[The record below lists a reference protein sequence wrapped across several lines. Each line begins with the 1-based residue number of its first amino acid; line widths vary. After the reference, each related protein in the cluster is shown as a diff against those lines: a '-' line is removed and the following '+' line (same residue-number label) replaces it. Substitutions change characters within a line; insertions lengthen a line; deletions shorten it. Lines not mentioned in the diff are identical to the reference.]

1 MTDDVSVLQQNYY
14 KWEKKCMCMTQ
25 LQIRIIKMSRRNIYM
40 HAQVLYSSSLLW
52 VVNDRSSEFMWV
64 RVQIWQQNSQQQFA
78 FINCLFFYLFHLSL
92 FCFFLRLEKNYNIRF
107 AGWQPNSSGNTLTL
121 LVDLKVDDS
130 IMTHPPQWWLPA
142 SAAFWQPHSTAEWW
156 L

>member
-14 KWEKKCMCMTQ
+14 KWEKQCMCMSQ

-78 FINCLFFYLFHLSL
+78 FINCLFFYLSL
-92 FCFFLRLEKNYNIRF
+92 FFFCFFLRLEKNYNIRF

-142 SAAFWQPHSTAEWW
+142 GAAFWRPHSTAEWW

>member
-14 KWEKKCMCMTQ
+14 KWEKQCMCMSQ
-25 LQIRIIKMSRRNIYM
+25 LQIRIIKMSRRNM

-78 FINCLFFYLFHLSL
+78 FINCLFFYLSL
-92 FCFFLRLEKNYNIRF
+92 FFFFLRLEKNYNIRF

-142 SAAFWQPHSTAEWW
+142 GAAFWRPHSTAEWW